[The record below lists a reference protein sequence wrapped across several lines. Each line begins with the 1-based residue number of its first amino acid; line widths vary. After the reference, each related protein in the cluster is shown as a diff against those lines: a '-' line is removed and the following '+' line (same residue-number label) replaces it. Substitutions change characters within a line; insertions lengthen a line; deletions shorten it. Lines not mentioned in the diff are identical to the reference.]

1 VGRPIRARLA
11 CHPRRPVRVGAKVG
25 RGPGLDVRSVTGMD
39 TAWLE
44 KFLTSPGQAGETFS
58 GVVDVRREGEV
69 LFQSACGLASPRWD
83 VPNTL
88 DIRFDVA
95 SISKLFTS
103 VAVLQLVAAGRLDL
117 DASIHEYADLT
128 STTIAPGVTLRHLLT
143 HTSGIADIAEEDEG
157 ENYAEVFRVVP
168 CHTIVTPRDFLP
180 LFANKPPHFAPG
192 SGSRYCNAGYIVAGM
207 AVEYASGQGFRDYVE
222 AEVLARAD
230 MTRSGYFDKRYAVPD
245 LAEGFD
251 PTDDGRLEQNLY
263 AYPPQGAPDGGAFCT
278 AGDLHAFFAAL
289 RDGQLLPA
297 DLTDDFLTP
306 QVASADGGPGGQG
319 FGLEFN
325 DLGYYKEGES
335 EGASGIFSHLSV
347 WNADIVILSNTMDGT
362 WPLLGEFARRA
373 REARGDNARRA
384 R

>member
-1 VGRPIRARLA
+1 
-11 CHPRRPVRVGAKVG
+11 
-25 RGPGLDVRSVTGMD
+25 VRSVMGVD
-39 TAWLE
+39 TTWLE
-44 KFLTSPGQAGETFS
+44 EFLTSPDNDGGAFS

-69 LFQSACGLASPRWD
+69 LFQSACGLASPRWG

-88 DIRFDVA
+88 DMRFDVA
-95 SISKLFTS
+95 SISKLFTA

-117 DASIHEYADLT
+117 DASIHDYADLT
-128 STTIAPGVTLRHLLT
+128 GTAIGPTVTLRQLLT
-143 HTSGIADIAEEDEG
+143 HTSGLADIAEEDEG

-168 CHTIVTPRDFLP
+168 CHTIVALRDFLP
-180 LFANKPPHFAPG
+180 LFAHKPPHFAPG
-192 SGSRYCNAGYIVAGM
+192 SGSRYCNASYVVAGM
-207 AVEYASGQGFRDYVE
+207 AVEHASGQDFREYVE
-222 AEVLARAD
+222 AEVLARAG
-230 MTRSGYFDKRYAVPD
+230 MTRSGYFDKRYAIPD
-245 LAEGFD
+245 VAEGFD

-289 RDGQLLPA
+289 RERQLLPA
-297 DLTDDFLTP
+297 DLTNNFLMP
-306 QVASADGGPGGQG
+306 QVASADRGPGGHG

-362 WPLLGEFARRA
+362 WPLLGEVVRRA
-373 REARGDNARRA
+373 REARGDNTRRS

>member
-1 VGRPIRARLA
+1 
-11 CHPRRPVRVGAKVG
+11 
-25 RGPGLDVRSVTGMD
+25 MD

-44 KFLTSPGQAGETFS
+44 KFLTSPGNDGRAFS

-69 LFQSACGLASPRWD
+69 LFQSACGLASPRWG

-88 DIRFDVA
+88 DMRFDVA

-128 STTIAPGVTLRHLLT
+128 STAIAPAVTLRHLLT
-143 HTSGIADIAEEDEG
+143 HTSGLADIAEEDEG

-168 CHTIVTPRDFLP
+168 CHTIVT
-180 LFANKPPHFAPG
+180 
-192 SGSRYCNAGYIVAGM
+192 
-207 AVEYASGQGFRDYVE
+207 
-222 AEVLARAD
+222 LARLPAPVREQAA
-230 MTRSGYFDKRYAVPD
+230 TLRARQRVSLLQRRLRRRG
-245 LAEGFD
+245 
-251 PTDDGRLEQNLY
+251 DGRRARLGPGL
-263 AYPPQGAPDGGAFCT
+263 PGIRRGRGARARRHDPLRLLRQALRHPRPRRGVRPDRRRTARTEHLRLSTPGRTRRWCVLHRRRPARLLRSASRAAVAARRPHRRTSSHPRSPAPT
-278 AGDLHAFFAAL
+278 AGP
-289 RDGQLLPA
+289 R
-297 DLTDDFLTP
+297 
-306 QVASADGGPGGQG
+306 GQG

-362 WPLLGEFARRA
+362 WPLLGEFVRRA
-373 REARGDNARRA
+373 REARGDNTRRA

>member
-1 VGRPIRARLA
+1 
-11 CHPRRPVRVGAKVG
+11 
-25 RGPGLDVRSVTGMD
+25 MD

-44 KFLTSPGQAGETFS
+44 SFLTSAGSDGGAFC
-58 GVVDVRREGEV
+58 GVVDVRRDGEV
-69 LFQSACGLASPRWD
+69 LFQSAGGLASPRWG

-88 DIRFDVA
+88 DMRFDVA

-128 STTIAPGVTLRHLLT
+128 STTIAPAVTLRHLLT

-157 ENYAEVFRVVP
+157 EGYAQVFRVVP
-168 CHTIVTPRDFLP
+168 CHTIVAMRDFLP

-192 SGSRYCNAGYIVAGM
+192 AESRYCNAGYIVAGM
-207 AVEYASGQGFRDYVE
+207 AVEHASGQDFREYVE
-222 AEVLARAD
+222 VEVFARAG
-230 MTRSGYFDKRYAVPD
+230 MARSGYFDKRYAIPD

-251 PTDDGRLEQNLY
+251 PADGGRLEQNVY
-263 AYPPQGAPDGGAFCT
+263 AYPPQGAADGGAFCT

-289 RDGQLLPA
+289 RGRQLLP
-297 DLTDDFLTP
+297 DRSTDDFLTP
-306 QVASADGGPGGQG
+306 QVAGDDGLPAGRG

-347 WNADIVILSNTMDGT
+347 WNADIVILSNSMDGT
-362 WPLLGEFARRA
+362 WPLLAEFVRRA
-373 REARGDNARRA
+373 READGDNTRRSG
-384 R
+384 

>member
-1 VGRPIRARLA
+1 
-11 CHPRRPVRVGAKVG
+11 
-25 RGPGLDVRSVTGMD
+25 MD
-39 TAWLE
+39 TAWLDT
-44 KFLTSPGQAGETFS
+44 FLALPGEDGEVFC
-58 GVVDVRREGEV
+58 GVIDVRRDGEV
-69 LFQSACGLASPRWD
+69 LFQSACGLASPRWG

-88 DIRFDVA
+88 DLRFDVA

-117 DASIHEYADLT
+117 DASIHEYVALT
-128 STTIAPGVTLRHLLT
+128 DTAIDRSVTLRHLLT

-168 CHTIVTPRDFLP
+168 CHTIMTPTDFLP
-180 LFANKPPHFAPG
+180 LFASKSPHFAPG

-207 AVEYASGQGFRDYVE
+207 AVETASGHSFREYVE
-222 AEVLARAD
+222 LEVLARAG
-230 MTRSGYFDKRYAVPD
+230 MTRSGYFDKRFAIPD

-289 RDGQLLPA
+289 RERRLLPA
-297 DLTDDFLTP
+297 NLTDDFLTP
-306 QVASADGGPGGQG
+306 QVAATDGGRVSRG

-325 DLGYYKEGES
+325 DLGYYKDGES

-362 WPLLGEFARRA
+362 WPLLGEFVRRA
-373 REARGDNARRA
+373 RDARGDDIRSR
-384 R
+384 

>member
-1 VGRPIRARLA
+1 
-11 CHPRRPVRVGAKVG
+11 
-25 RGPGLDVRSVTGMD
+25 MD
-39 TAWLE
+39 TAWVE
-44 KFLTSPGQAGETFS
+44 AFLASPGEDGRAFS
-58 GVVDVRREGEV
+58 GVVDVRRDGEV
-69 LFQSACGLASPRWD
+69 LFQSASGLASPRWG

-88 DIRFDVA
+88 DTRFDVA
-95 SISKLFTS
+95 SVSKLFTS

-128 STTIAPGVTLRHLLT
+128 STTIAPAVTLRHLLT

-157 ENYAEVFRVVP
+157 ESYAEVFRVVP
-168 CHTIVTPRDFLP
+168 CHTIMTPRDFLP

-192 SGSRYCNAGYIVAGM
+192 SGSRYCNAGYVVAGM
-207 AVEYASGQGFRDYVE
+207 AVEYASGRVFREYVE
-222 AEVLARAD
+222 AEVVARAN
-230 MTRSGYFDKRYAVPD
+230 MSRSGYFDKRYAIGD

-251 PTDDGRLEQNLY
+251 PTDDGGLVQNIF

-289 RDGQLLPA
+289 RGRQLLPA
-297 DLTDDFLTP
+297 DLTDDFLTR
-306 QVASADGGPGGQG
+306 QVASGDGASTGQG

-362 WPLLGEFARRA
+362 WPLLGEFVRRA
-373 REARGDNARRA
+373 REACGTTRPAR
-384 R
+384 